1 MTFGFSAC
9 SDDDEKAPESSSALI
24 GTWERISCTYQY
36 KENGEIVDEGKDE
49 GNDLVGFKLVF
60 KEDGTCKSAEY
71 HTDKWDWFDEGK
83 WSYSNGIITITDN
96 NESELIKVKTLTD
109 SQLIIETTDK
119 YTEDGIFYEDYE
131 LTEYRKSNRDSSIF
145 TSSDKFRNLTNKTL
159 QEPESYWNITMKY

>member
-1 MTFGFSAC
+1 M
-9 SDDDEKAPESSSALI
+9 
-24 GTWERISCTYQY
+24 
-36 KENGEIVDEGKDE
+36 
-49 GNDLVGFKLVF
+49 VGFKLVF

-96 NESELIKVKTLTD
+96 NESESIKVKTLTD

-131 LTEYRKSNRDSSIF
+131 LTEYRKI
-145 TSSDKFRNLTNKTL
+145 
-159 QEPESYWNITMKY
+159 

>member
-1 MTFGFSAC
+1 MQIPVIKKLVELYSLAQLQSA
-9 SDDDEKAPESSSALI
+9 EEAMLEEQKPAIE
-24 GTWERISCTYQY
+24 
-36 KENGEIVDEGKDE
+36 VEGKDE
-49 GNDLVGFKLVF
+49 GDDLVGFKLVF

-131 LTEYRKSNRDSSIF
+131 LTEYRKI
-145 TSSDKFRNLTNKTL
+145 
-159 QEPESYWNITMKY
+159 

>member
-1 MTFGFSAC
+1 MKKTYFLFLLGLMSVMTFGFSAC
-9 SDDDEKAPESSSALI
+9 SDDDEKDPESSSALI

-96 NESELIKVKTLTD
+96 NESESIKVKTLTD

-131 LTEYRKSNRDSSIF
+131 LTEYHKI
-145 TSSDKFRNLTNKTL
+145 
-159 QEPESYWNITMKY
+159 